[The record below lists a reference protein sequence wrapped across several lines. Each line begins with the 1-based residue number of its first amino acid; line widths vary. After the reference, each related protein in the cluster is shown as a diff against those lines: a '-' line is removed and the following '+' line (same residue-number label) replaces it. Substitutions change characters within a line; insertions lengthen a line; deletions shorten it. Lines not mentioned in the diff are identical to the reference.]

1 MYKDDTCKLLGE
13 CDAGIQMAVRAI
25 DEVLPVVESPHLRQ
39 ELSNSRRTHERLRA
53 QTRDLLDKHQSV
65 GKAPNAMAKGMSWI
79 KTNVKLAV
87 QPGDQSVADLMID
100 GCNMGVKSLHRY
112 CNRFPDAGADAV
124 QLVDQVIEEE
134 QRLTR
139 DIQSYL

>member
-13 CDAGIQMAVRAI
+13 CDAGIQMAVQAI
-25 DEVLPVVESPHLRQ
+25 DDVLPVVESPHLRQ

-53 QTRDLLDKHQSV
+53 QTRDLLNKRQSV
-65 GKAPNAMAKGMSWI
+65 GKAPNAMAKSMNWL

-100 GCNMGVKSLHRY
+100 GCNMGVKSLLRC
-112 CNRFPDAGADAV
+112 CNR
-124 QLVDQVIEEE
+124 
-134 QRLTR
+134 
-139 DIQSYL
+139 

>member
-1 MYKDDTCKLLGE
+1 MYKDDTCKLLSE
-13 CDAGIQMAVRAI
+13 CDAGLTMAIGAI
-25 DEVLPVVESPHLRQ
+25 DEILPSVESSHLRQ
-39 ELSNSRRTHERLRA
+39 ELHNSRRTHQRLQD
-53 QTRDLLDKHQSV
+53 QTKLLLDRHQTT
-65 GKAPNAMAKGMSWI
+65 GKAPNPVAKGMSWL

-100 GCNMGVKSLHRY
+100 GCNMGVKQLHRY
-112 CNRFPDAGADAV
+112 CNRYPDAGEDAR
-124 QLVDQVIEEE
+124 QLVSQIVEEE